1 MAATASGR
9 CECRREAAVERATAG
24 REAAGAT
31 ATRAGACATAVKVQR
46 ARARAFLL
54 MYYRR
59 AQVAGVVCGVHARD
73 MCVCLCVVH
82 VPAWKPPDGRRRG
95 LVQAAAWRD
104 LMRVHIT
111 NIFLNFS
118 GRQDSYSRDAHRVQH
133 GNTMIIH
140 AARDG
145 KS

>member
-46 ARARAFLL
+46 ARARAFSL

-73 MCVCLCVVH
+73 LWCV
-82 VPAWKPPDGRRRG
+82 WKPGEEAWVKSFD
-95 LVQAAAWRD
+95 LVSTGDIVRPGSKN
-104 LMRVHIT
+104 LT
-111 NIFLNFS
+111 
-118 GRQDSYSRDAHRVQH
+118 H
-133 GNTMIIH
+133 G
-140 AARDG
+140 
-145 KS
+145 

>member
-73 MCVCLCVVH
+73 MCVSCVCVWCMCRH
-82 VPAWKPPDGRRRG
+82 G
-95 LVQAAAWRD
+95 
-104 LMRVHIT
+104 
-111 NIFLNFS
+111 S
-118 GRQDSYSRDAHRVQH
+118 RQTGADVASCRLQP
-133 GNTMIIH
+133 GGI
-140 AARDG
+140 
-145 KS
+145 

>member
-73 MCVCLCVVH
+73 MWCVSVC